1 MCVVWESPCLCE
13 PKIVAC
19 FNYCFL
25 QLNFSPQISL
35 DRAGLMMIT
44 LLAQLALLGFAFCI
58 PGLIIAEKGLGE
70 VLQGAVL

>member
-1 MCVVWESPCLCE
+1 
-13 PKIVAC
+13 
-19 FNYCFL
+19 
-25 QLNFSPQISL
+25 
-35 DRAGLMMIT
+35 MMIT